1 MRWSIRNQI
10 LIPLIGIQ
18 AVAVTVAALVMATL
32 AARRS
37 EREIIGRLND
47 VLGTLGHGNFPYTGS
62 VLARMH
68 GLSGA
73 HFIVR
78 GDDGRV
84 MEASLR
90 EIADLPASLKAVPAA
105 GHVDSLAESPSVA
118 VGGTRYFAASV
129 RSPGGLRGG
138 SLVVLYPETA
148 WRQARREAAM
158 PALLLGVAALATMVV
173 VTSVIAHR
181 MSRRIRRVQRHVAGI
196 AAGEFRQLE
205 PGDRR
210 DEVADLVASINQMC
224 SQLEGMRQTIE
235 QSERSRLMAQLAAGL
250 AHQLRN
256 SLTGAR
262 MSIQL
267 HMKRQPAQPG
277 DETLAVA
284 LRQLTLTEEQVKGL
298 LAAGRLERSLPE
310 LFDMRQLVADVAG
323 LVDPACQHARV
334 AFAQPRPDENAPLDI
349 KADRS
354 SLRAAVLNLTLNAI
368 EAAGQ
373 GGTVSLEAFARDREV
388 SIEVV
393 DSGPGP
399 PAELAGELFEPFVT
413 SKKEGVGLGLALARQ
428 VAVDHGGQ
436 LSWTRAAGATRFRLT
451 LPRANGTDKDIE

>member
-18 AVAVTVAALVMATL
+18 AVAVTVAALVTATL

-78 GDDGRV
+78 GDDDRIT
-84 MEASLR
+84 EASLP
-90 EIADLPASLKAVPAA
+90 EIADLPALLPTVPAT

-267 HMKRQPAQPG
+267 HIKRQPAQPG

-310 LFDMRQLVADVAG
+310 LFDVRQLVADVAG

-334 AFAQPRPDENAPLDI
+334 AFAQPRRDEIAPLDI

-373 GGTVSLEAFARDREV
+373 GGNVSLEAFAHDREV
-388 SIEVV
+388 FVEVV

-436 LSWTRAAGATRFRLT
+436 LSWIRAAGATRFRLT